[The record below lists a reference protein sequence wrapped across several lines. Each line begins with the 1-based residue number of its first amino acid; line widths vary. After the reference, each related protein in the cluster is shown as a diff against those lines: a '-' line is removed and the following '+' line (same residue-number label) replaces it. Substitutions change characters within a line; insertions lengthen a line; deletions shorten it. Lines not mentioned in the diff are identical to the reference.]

1 MYNTSQ
7 KFGNSKVFNCSALC
21 SLFLFFSQISLR
33 FLLQQISTVLKQ
45 HIFWKKRT
53 FCLPLPAVYIP
64 ETDKYSCLHSN
75 RWEKMPL
82 VESTCCM
89 NCHKLLQRIV
99 VLETKLFAGLPKQTE
114 HTADGHHGPPQHT
127 AGESCESSESKQF
140 IPSVEEQVET
150 DRRTNRWHKQG
161 ARRKGSRDIR
171 LSRVSLIAA
180 VASSTPDTAMT
191 RLAST
196 GILQPPIHLEN
207 RFETLM
213 NVDEES
219 QNMTKLG
226 SNQPAANIATNR
238 RSRSSR
244 RRHSAQS
251 AAEPR
256 TLIVGDSIIR
266 NVSTR
271 TTTTCCFPQATV
283 SDVNKELR
291 SIVMKHKTAN
301 RVIIHVGKND
311 IRIGQS
317 ELLKQDFSELFETL
331 QRLEVQSFISGPLPA
346 RGTNMFSRL
355 LGLNTWLQ
363 RTCSA
368 KGVNFIDNF
377 NIFWGHRQLF
387 KLDGL
392 HPNKLGARVLKDN
405 FYFSLRHPSVVCA
418 NPLIHSPGQ
427 NMSDHRTS
435 YQLPSHYVVE
445 ESHKDTDNATQPKQA
460 LLMDIP
466 AEPCTQSSSHAD
478 CDVLQ
483 QLQDSAPK
491 DDFLENSLGSQDNT
505 SPETPELEPHS
516 PDTLSLSPASPL
528 LSFSQKMEEL
538 VYAGTKLSASPQI
551 STKKRRAPQP
561 QKTAGSAL
569 PPPPV
574 RALRPLPQRKG
585 PNPPPSAVGEPKTT
599 DNSSQWYVSGPRY
612 ISSNIHKRLQNKRE
626 PSVPVAFSISVLSR
640 DRRSKAFSSR
650 TADPSNLRP
659 VMHQSKIAVETKCN
673 SIKLA
678 FLNTRSLKN
687 KSFVINDLITTNNL
701 DFMFLIETWLE
712 DNCSATV
719 LTETAPPN
727 FNFISV
733 CRTVRRG
740 GGVAALFKDVYQCK
754 QVSFGQYLSFECLG
768 IVLKG
773 APRILFIIIYRPPKY
788 SPAFVEEFTELL
800 SMISSEFDCFAI
812 AGDFNIHIDNAEIKT
827 TKEIVTVFK
836 HFWPDSACART
847 HTQSWTHSRFTHQ

>member
-1 MYNTSQ
+1 MWMRNPKIWQNSDRISQ
-7 KFGNSKVFNCSALC
+7 QLT
-21 SLFLFFSQISLR
+21 
-33 FLLQQISTVLKQ
+33 LLQSAAQ
-45 HIFWKKRT
+45 
-53 FCLPLPAVYIP
+53 
-64 ETDKYSCLHSN
+64 
-75 RWEKMPL
+75 
-82 VESTCCM
+82 
-89 NCHKLLQRIV
+89 
-99 VLETKLFAGLPKQTE
+99 
-114 HTADGHHGPPQHT
+114 
-127 AGESCESSESKQF
+127 
-140 IPSVEEQVET
+140 
-150 DRRTNRWHKQG
+150 
-161 ARRKGSRDIR
+161 
-171 LSRVSLIAA
+171 LI
-180 VASSTPDTAMT
+180 
-191 RLAST
+191 
-196 GILQPPIHLEN
+196 Q
-207 RFETLM
+207 
-213 NVDEES
+213 
-219 QNMTKLG
+219 
-226 SNQPAANIATNR
+226 
-238 RSRSSR
+238 
-244 RRHSAQS
+244 HSAQS

-266 NVSTR
+266 NVRTR
-271 TTTTCCFPQATV
+271 TATACCFPQATV

-301 RVIIHVGKND
+301 QVIIHVGKNG
-311 IRIGQS
+311 IRKGQS

-363 RTCSA
+363 ITCST

-466 AEPCTQSSSHAD
+466 AEPCPQSSSHAD

-483 QLQDSAPK
+483 QLQDSALK

-505 SPETPELEPHS
+505 SPETPELEPRS

-561 QKTAGSAL
+561 PKTAGSAL

-574 RALRPLPQRKG
+574 RALRPLPQRQG

-599 DNSSQWYVSGPRY
+599 YNSSQWYVSGPCY

-626 PSVPVAFSISVLSR
+626 PSMPVAFSISVLSR

-701 DFMFLIETWLE
+701 DFMF
-712 DNCSATV
+712 
-719 LTETAPPN
+719 
-727 FNFISV
+727 F
-733 CRTVRRG
+733 
-740 GGVAALFKDVYQCK
+740 
-754 QVSFGQYLSFECLG
+754 
-768 IVLKG
+768 
-773 APRILFIIIYRPPKY
+773 
-788 SPAFVEEFTELL
+788 
-800 SMISSEFDCFAI
+800 
-812 AGDFNIHIDNAEIKT
+812 
-827 TKEIVTVFK
+827 
-836 HFWPDSACART
+836 
-847 HTQSWTHSRFTHQ
+847 

>member
-1 MYNTSQ
+1 
-7 KFGNSKVFNCSALC
+7 
-21 SLFLFFSQISLR
+21 
-33 FLLQQISTVLKQ
+33 
-45 HIFWKKRT
+45 
-53 FCLPLPAVYIP
+53 
-64 ETDKYSCLHSN
+64 
-75 RWEKMPL
+75 
-82 VESTCCM
+82 
-89 NCHKLLQRIV
+89 
-99 VLETKLFAGLPKQTE
+99 
-114 HTADGHHGPPQHT
+114 
-127 AGESCESSESKQF
+127 
-140 IPSVEEQVET
+140 
-150 DRRTNRWHKQG
+150 
-161 ARRKGSRDIR
+161 
-171 LSRVSLIAA
+171 
-180 VASSTPDTAMT
+180 
-191 RLAST
+191 
-196 GILQPPIHLEN
+196 
-207 RFETLM
+207 
-213 NVDEES
+213 
-219 QNMTKLG
+219 MTKLG

-266 NVSTR
+266 NVRTR
-271 TTTTCCFPQATV
+271 TATTCCFPQATV

-311 IRIGQS
+311 IRKGQS

-331 QRLEVQSFISGPLPA
+331 QRLEVQSFISGPFPA

-363 RTCSA
+363 RTCST

-466 AEPCTQSSSHAD
+466 AEPCPQSSSHAD

-505 SPETPELEPHS
+505 SPETPELEPRSPDTLSLSPENSLGSQDNISPEKTELEPRS

-551 STKKRRAPQP
+551 STKKRQAPQP
-561 QKTAGSAL
+561 PKTAGSAL

-599 DNSSQWYVSGPRY
+599 DNSSQ
-612 ISSNIHKRLQNKRE
+612 
-626 PSVPVAFSISVLSR
+626 
-640 DRRSKAFSSR
+640 
-650 TADPSNLRP
+650 
-659 VMHQSKIAVETKCN
+659 
-673 SIKLA
+673 
-678 FLNTRSLKN
+678 
-687 KSFVINDLITTNNL
+687 
-701 DFMFLIETWLE
+701 
-712 DNCSATV
+712 
-719 LTETAPPN
+719 
-727 FNFISV
+727 
-733 CRTVRRG
+733 
-740 GGVAALFKDVYQCK
+740 
-754 QVSFGQYLSFECLG
+754 
-768 IVLKG
+768 
-773 APRILFIIIYRPPKY
+773 
-788 SPAFVEEFTELL
+788 
-800 SMISSEFDCFAI
+800 
-812 AGDFNIHIDNAEIKT
+812 
-827 TKEIVTVFK
+827 
-836 HFWPDSACART
+836 
-847 HTQSWTHSRFTHQ
+847 

>member
-1 MYNTSQ
+1 
-7 KFGNSKVFNCSALC
+7 
-21 SLFLFFSQISLR
+21 
-33 FLLQQISTVLKQ
+33 
-45 HIFWKKRT
+45 
-53 FCLPLPAVYIP
+53 
-64 ETDKYSCLHSN
+64 
-75 RWEKMPL
+75 MP
-82 VESTCCM
+82 TCCT
-89 NCHKLLQRIV
+89 NCYKLLQRIV

-127 AGESCESSESKQF
+127 AGEFCESSESQQF
-140 IPSVEEQVET
+140 IPSVEEQAET

-161 ARRKGSRDIR
+161 VRPKGSRDTR
-171 LSRVSLIAA
+171 LSRVSRIAA
-180 VASSTPDTAMT
+180 VASSTTDTAMT
-191 RLAST
+191 RLVST

-207 RFETLM
+207 RFEALM

-244 RRHSAQS
+244 QRHSAQS

-266 NVSTR
+266 NVRTR
-271 TTTTCCFPQATV
+271 TATTCCFHQATV

-346 RGTNMFSRL
+346 RGTTMFSRL

-363 RTCSA
+363 RTCST

-435 YQLPSHYVVE
+435 YPSHYVVE

-466 AEPCTQSSSHAD
+466 AEPCPQSSSHAD
-478 CDVLQ
+478 CDVSQ

-505 SPETPELEPHS
+505 SQSPETPELEPRSPDTLSLSPAPGQNMPRS

-551 STKKRRAPQP
+551 STKKQRAPQP
-561 QKTAGSAL
+561 PKTAGSAL

-599 DNSSQWYVSGPRY
+599 DNSSQ
-612 ISSNIHKRLQNKRE
+612 
-626 PSVPVAFSISVLSR
+626 
-640 DRRSKAFSSR
+640 
-650 TADPSNLRP
+650 
-659 VMHQSKIAVETKCN
+659 
-673 SIKLA
+673 
-678 FLNTRSLKN
+678 
-687 KSFVINDLITTNNL
+687 
-701 DFMFLIETWLE
+701 
-712 DNCSATV
+712 
-719 LTETAPPN
+719 
-727 FNFISV
+727 
-733 CRTVRRG
+733 
-740 GGVAALFKDVYQCK
+740 
-754 QVSFGQYLSFECLG
+754 
-768 IVLKG
+768 
-773 APRILFIIIYRPPKY
+773 
-788 SPAFVEEFTELL
+788 
-800 SMISSEFDCFAI
+800 
-812 AGDFNIHIDNAEIKT
+812 
-827 TKEIVTVFK
+827 
-836 HFWPDSACART
+836 
-847 HTQSWTHSRFTHQ
+847 

>member
-1 MYNTSQ
+1 
-7 KFGNSKVFNCSALC
+7 
-21 SLFLFFSQISLR
+21 
-33 FLLQQISTVLKQ
+33 
-45 HIFWKKRT
+45 
-53 FCLPLPAVYIP
+53 
-64 ETDKYSCLHSN
+64 
-75 RWEKMPL
+75 MPL

-89 NCHKLLQRIV
+89 NCSKLLQRIV

-127 AGESCESSESKQF
+127 AGESCESSESQQF
-140 IPSVEEQVET
+140 IPSVEEQAET

-171 LSRVSLIAA
+171 LSRVSRIAA

-191 RLAST
+191 RLVSA

-219 QNMTKLG
+219 QNMPKLE

-244 RRHSAQS
+244 RRHSAQR
-251 AAEPR
+251 ATEPR

-266 NVSTR
+266 NVRTR
-271 TTTTCCFPQATV
+271 TPTTCRFPQATV

-311 IRIGQS
+311 IRKGQS
-317 ELLKQDFSELFETL
+317 EMLKQDFSELFETL

-355 LGLNTWLQ
+355 LRLNTWLQ
-363 RTCSA
+363 RTCST

-405 FYFSLRHPSVVCA
+405 FYFSLHHPSVVCA

-466 AEPCTQSSSHAD
+466 AEPCPQISSHAD

-483 QLQDSAPK
+483 QLQDSALK

-505 SPETPELEPHS
+505 SPETPELEPRS
-516 PDTLSLSPASPL
+516 PDTLSLSPENSLGSQDNTSPETPELEPRSPDTPSLSPASPL

-561 QKTAGSAL
+561 PKTAGSAL

-599 DNSSQWYVSGPRY
+599 
-612 ISSNIHKRLQNKRE
+612 NK
-626 PSVPVAFSISVLSR
+626 
-640 DRRSKAFSSR
+640 K
-650 TADPSNLRP
+650 
-659 VMHQSKIAVETKCN
+659 
-673 SIKLA
+673 
-678 FLNTRSLKN
+678 
-687 KSFVINDLITTNNL
+687 
-701 DFMFLIETWLE
+701 
-712 DNCSATV
+712 
-719 LTETAPPN
+719 
-727 FNFISV
+727 
-733 CRTVRRG
+733 
-740 GGVAALFKDVYQCK
+740 
-754 QVSFGQYLSFECLG
+754 
-768 IVLKG
+768 
-773 APRILFIIIYRPPKY
+773 
-788 SPAFVEEFTELL
+788 
-800 SMISSEFDCFAI
+800 
-812 AGDFNIHIDNAEIKT
+812 
-827 TKEIVTVFK
+827 
-836 HFWPDSACART
+836 
-847 HTQSWTHSRFTHQ
+847 

>member
-1 MYNTSQ
+1 
-7 KFGNSKVFNCSALC
+7 
-21 SLFLFFSQISLR
+21 
-33 FLLQQISTVLKQ
+33 
-45 HIFWKKRT
+45 
-53 FCLPLPAVYIP
+53 
-64 ETDKYSCLHSN
+64 
-75 RWEKMPL
+75 
-82 VESTCCM
+82 
-89 NCHKLLQRIV
+89 
-99 VLETKLFAGLPKQTE
+99 
-114 HTADGHHGPPQHT
+114 
-127 AGESCESSESKQF
+127 
-140 IPSVEEQVET
+140 
-150 DRRTNRWHKQG
+150 
-161 ARRKGSRDIR
+161 
-171 LSRVSLIAA
+171 
-180 VASSTPDTAMT
+180 MT
-191 RLAST
+191 RLVST

-207 RFETLM
+207 RFEALM

-244 RRHSAQS
+244 QRHSAQS

-266 NVSTR
+266 NVSSR
-271 TTTTCCFPQATV
+271 TATTCCFPQATI

-311 IRIGQS
+311 IRKRQS
-317 ELLKQDFSELFETL
+317 EMLKQDFSELFETL

-363 RTCSA
+363 RTCST

-405 FYFSLRHPSVVCA
+405 FYFSLRHPSVVCV
-418 NPLIHSPGQ
+418 NPLTQSPGQ

-435 YQLPSHYVVE
+435 YQLPRHYVVE
-445 ESHKDTDNATQPKQA
+445 ESHKDTDNATQPKQP

-466 AEPCTQSSSHAD
+466 AEPCPQSSSHAD
-478 CDVLQ
+478 CDVSQ

-491 DDFLENSLGSQDNT
+491 DNFLENSLRCHDNT
-505 SPETPELEPHS
+505 LQSPETSELEPRSPDTLSLSPAPGQNMPRS

-612 ISSNIHKRLQNKRE
+612 ISSNIHKRLQYKRE
-626 PSVPVAFSISVLSR
+626 PSVPVAFPISVLSR
-640 DRRSKAFSSR
+640 DRRPKAFKRR
-650 TADPSNLRP
+650 TADPSYLRP

-687 KSFVINDLITTNNL
+687 KSFVISDLITTNNL

-727 FNFISV
+727 FN
-733 CRTVRRG
+733 
-740 GGVAALFKDVYQCK
+740 L
-754 QVSFGQYLSFECLG
+754 
-768 IVLKG
+768 
-773 APRILFIIIYRPPKY
+773 
-788 SPAFVEEFTELL
+788 
-800 SMISSEFDCFAI
+800 
-812 AGDFNIHIDNAEIKT
+812 
-827 TKEIVTVFK
+827 
-836 HFWPDSACART
+836 
-847 HTQSWTHSRFTHQ
+847 